1 MNEFITVSEART
13 LISNEIRI
21 KCPIREK
28 NLSDSLHSYI
38 AKPIYAPIDV
48 PNFTN
53 SAMDGY
59 AFCYQ
64 DWMDKNEI
72 TVKYIIQAGQT
83 ELPTLKR
90 GEAARI
96 FTGAMIPIGADIVVM
111 QEKATVENN
120 KLIVQKGEFQK
131 GDNIRP
137 LGSQTKKGELV
148 AAENTLI
155 TPGVIGMLAGFGI
168 EKVHVFSSPKIG
180 IIVTGNELVTAGT
193 PLKKGQIYE
202 SNSITLQSALKEMD
216 ISVEFIVKVS
226 DDKEKTFH
234 EIQTRIPEV
243 DVLLLTGGISVG
255 DYDYV
260 KESLER
266 AEIHQLFYKIQQK
279 PGKPLYSGKKEQHYV
294 FALPGNPASVL
305 TCFYQYVRPFIKGL
319 KGEKH
324 IFNSYEDAKLI
335 NDFNKKNK
343 LTNFL
348 KGHLENGEVSI
359 TSSQES
365 YKMNSFSSANC
376 IVEISGEERVIR
388 QGEKVIVWRI

>member
-13 LISNEIRI
+13 LISNEIRTQ
-21 KCPIREK
+21 CPIREK
-28 NLSDSLHSYI
+28 NLSDSLHSYT
-38 AKPIYAPIDV
+38 AKPIYAPIDI

-64 DWMDKNEI
+64 DWVDKNEI
-72 TVKYIIQAGQT
+72 TVKYVIQAGQT
-83 ELPTLKR
+83 DLPILKR

-111 QEKATVENN
+111 QEKAVVENN
-120 KLIVQKGEFQK
+120 KLLVQKREFQK

-137 LGSQTKKGELV
+137 QGSQTKMGELV

-279 PGKPLYSGKKEQHYV
+279 PGKPLYFGKKEQHYV

-324 IFNSYEDAKLI
+324 IFNSYEYAKLL

-348 KGHLENGEVSI
+348 KGHLENGKVSI